1 MQKKR
6 TFADEKMNV
15 RGLQV
20 PHFSLY
26 TLYHKTTKG
35 T

>member
-6 TFADEKMNV
+6 TFAIEKMNV

-26 TLYHKTTKG
+26 MLYHKTKTG